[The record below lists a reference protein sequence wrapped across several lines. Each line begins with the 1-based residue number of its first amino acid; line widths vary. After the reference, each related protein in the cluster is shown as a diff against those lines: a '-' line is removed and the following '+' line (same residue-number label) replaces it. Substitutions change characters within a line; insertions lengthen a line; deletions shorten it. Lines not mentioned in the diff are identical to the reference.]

1 MCHLQEDNEDGNCQQ
16 DGVQQHDACFLLEEL
31 GQKEN
36 PEGDSQ

>member
-16 DGVQQHDACFLLEEL
+16 DRVQQHDAGLFLQEF
-31 GQKEN
+31 GQKED